1 MFTFANFTKE
11 FEKELGKLKDRVE
24 GKIKIYEP
32 KHEDSRMLYY
42 PGMVYPSFTGTYKE
56 KKVHIDMHLEVG
68 AVFLEIYL
76 WSDFDFELTLTKE
89 TSGSHISKKL
99 GMDSETELGRSIAT
113 KGFDE
118 KFIIKG
124 KLEGRIKDFLSLS
137 HVIHSIEA
145 LGDFVKL
152 TIKDNYIST
161 KYFVDSNEDFKAE
174 RMFEIIKH
182 FITLASA
189 A

>member
-11 FEKELGKLKDRVE
+11 FEKELEKLKDRVE

-76 WSDFDFELTLTKE
+76 WSDFAFKLTLTKE
-89 TSGSHISKKL
+89 TLGSHITKKL
-99 GMDSETELGRSIAT
+99 GMDSETELGRNIAA

-118 KFIIKG
+118 KYIIKG
-124 KLEGRIKDFLSLS
+124 KPEDRIKDFLSS
-137 HVIHSIEA
+137 PYVIHSIES
-145 LGDFVKL
+145 LGNFVKFA
-152 TIKDNYIST
+152 IKNNYISV
-161 KYFVDSNEDFKAE
+161 KYFVGSNGDFKAE
-174 RMFEIIKH
+174 RILKTIKL
-182 FITLASA
+182 FATLADTS
-189 A
+189 